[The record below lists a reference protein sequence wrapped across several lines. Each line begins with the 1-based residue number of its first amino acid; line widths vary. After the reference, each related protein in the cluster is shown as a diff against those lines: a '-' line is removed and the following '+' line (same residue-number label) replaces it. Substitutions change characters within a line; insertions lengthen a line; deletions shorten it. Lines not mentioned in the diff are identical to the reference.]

1 MSRTQATFKQSDVM
15 RAVKA
20 VRAMGLE
27 VIETKIGRDGSIS
40 LVHKAAPAPDD
51 ADAALNAW
59 QAKKHGSHSA

>member
-1 MSRTQATFKQSDVM
+1 M

-20 VRAMGLE
+20 VRAVGLE

>member
-1 MSRTQATFKQSDVM
+1 MSRTPATFKQSDVM

-20 VRAMGLE
+20 VRAVGLE

-40 LVHKAAPAPDD
+40 LVHKGAPIQDD
-51 ADAALNAW
+51 ADAALSEW

>member
-1 MSRTQATFKQSDVM
+1 MSRTPATFKQSDVM

-20 VRAMGLE
+20 VRAVGLE
-27 VIETKIGRDGSIS
+27 VIETKIGRDGSIP

-59 QAKKHGSHSA
+59 QAQRHGSHSA

>member
-1 MSRTQATFKQSDVM
+1 MSRTSATFKQSDVM

-27 VIETKIGRDGSIS
+27 VIETKIERDGSIV
-40 LVHKAAPAPDD
+40 LVHKATPVPDD

-59 QAKKHGSHSA
+59 QAKRYGSHSA